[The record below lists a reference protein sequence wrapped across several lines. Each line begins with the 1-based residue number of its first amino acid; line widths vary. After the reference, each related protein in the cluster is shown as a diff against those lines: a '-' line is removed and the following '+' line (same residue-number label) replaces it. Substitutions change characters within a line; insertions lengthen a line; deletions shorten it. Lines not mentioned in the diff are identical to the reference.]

1 MSVCHR
7 LVQMRRFC
15 TISSFVKGPR
25 ELFRLTPRFSPS
37 TEVPA
42 PVCDKLNEIIDLS
55 QRMHDLRLKR
65 MELLS
70 LPANSVQGRNKE
82 LLSLGLGAVSGA
94 LSLSFHP
101 AFALIFIVSYR
112 MYRKANEPTR
122 VRLGSPEKVKEINSE
137 LSEIAARI
145 DKLVS
150 DVE

>member
-1 MSVCHR
+1 M
-7 LVQMRRFC
+7 
-15 TISSFVKGPR
+15 
-25 ELFRLTPRFSPS
+25 
-37 TEVPA
+37 
-42 PVCDKLNEIIDLS
+42 
-55 QRMHDLRLKR
+55 
-65 MELLS
+65 
-70 LPANSVQGRNKE
+70 QGRNKE